1 MNTFSQQKKCYTLS
15 ELHSKTGGTSAVGA
29 EGGSAE
35 ATSTPEERSRALLSS
50 MAERVRRYDMSIPD
64 EMQTLMAIT
73 MDSDAMVPVASG
85 ADCAMYSMEPW
96 PWWIAQHSQALVFV
110 RLCAR

>member
-1 MNTFSQQKKCYTLS
+1 
-15 ELHSKTGGTSAVGA
+15 
-29 EGGSAE
+29 
-35 ATSTPEERSRALLSS
+35 
-50 MAERVRRYDMSIPD
+50 MSIPD